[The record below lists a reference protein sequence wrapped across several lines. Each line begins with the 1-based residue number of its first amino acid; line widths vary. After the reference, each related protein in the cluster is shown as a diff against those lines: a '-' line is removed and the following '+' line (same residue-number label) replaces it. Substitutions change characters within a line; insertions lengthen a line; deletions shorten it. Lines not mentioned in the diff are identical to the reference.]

1 MIREFT
7 VLEFA
12 QLAEKLNRRM
22 KQMYKHLF
30 RPSRDPQKGYQAT
43 WKNFFEATLA
53 PSDDTMMSG
62 TVIISDDG
70 DYVAQQMW
78 ETVSKIITFSSKY
91 MRKLF
96 AVLGVLNNEISP
108 FCRSFSSR
116 IDLRDELIRY
126 LPRTFTYED
135 VQGNADDPAG
145 AMQDDD
151 NDEGKDD
158 FAELIED
165 RIKRFGEEMT
175 KANDSG
181 KKGKDDNDIIVLG
194 GDDELTAEDQTP
206 STSTIAGSK
215 SHAEKLMSSFR
226 SMIVSTSIEEL
237 QDRVLTASA
246 SLACTEHVMGSTSKE
261 RKVKSLVQRW
271 IASPPERIKSNE
283 DGEVVAED
291 ILIERDVVII
301 ANVKIGNGANATTVQ
316 RPFRVMV
323 IHDKHYNKWMIS
335 QSSSKKWGKEAKPYK
350 VDIRMLRKN
359 EVGEYEDVELYDADY
374 NKEEV
379 AKRIGENLILD
390 VVGKL
395 HVIG

>member
-1 MIREFT
+1 
-7 VLEFA
+7 
-12 QLAEKLNRRM
+12 
-22 KQMYKHLF
+22 
-30 RPSRDPQKGYQAT
+30 
-43 WKNFFEATLA
+43 
-53 PSDDTMMSG
+53 
-62 TVIISDDG
+62 
-70 DYVAQQMW
+70 
-78 ETVSKIITFSSKY
+78 
-91 MRKLF
+91 
-96 AVLGVLNNEISP
+96 
-108 FCRSFSSR
+108 
-116 IDLRDELIRY
+116 
-126 LPRTFTYED
+126 
-135 VQGNADDPAG
+135 
-145 AMQDDD
+145 
-151 NDEGKDD
+151 
-158 FAELIED
+158 
-165 RIKRFGEEMT
+165 
-175 KANDSG
+175 
-181 KKGKDDNDIIVLG
+181 
-194 GDDELTAEDQTP
+194 
-206 STSTIAGSK
+206 
-215 SHAEKLMSSFR
+215 
-226 SMIVSTSIEEL
+226 MIVSTSIEEL
-237 QDRVLTASA
+237 QDCVLTASA

-379 AKRIGENLILD
+379 AKRIGENLIID